1 VDLLAARAAL
11 ARAGA
16 PALVT
21 VGRLLRSGVPAGV
34 VRFKVNLDAR
44 ALHALRA
51 HRRLVLTVRIVLTP
65 PGGSAD
71 ALPGRTLTLRR

>member
-21 VGRLLRSGVPAGV
+21 VGRLLRSGVPAGI
-34 VRFKVNLDAR
+34 VRFKVDLDAR
-44 ALHALRA
+44 AVRALRA
-51 HRRLVLTVRIVLTP
+51 HRRLALTVRIVLTP

-71 ALPGRTLTLRR
+71 ALPSRTLTLRR